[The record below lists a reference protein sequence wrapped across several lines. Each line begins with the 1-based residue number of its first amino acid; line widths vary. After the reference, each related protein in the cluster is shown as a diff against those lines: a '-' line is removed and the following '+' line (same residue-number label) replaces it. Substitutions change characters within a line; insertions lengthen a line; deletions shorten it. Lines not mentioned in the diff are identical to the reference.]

1 MTINKSQS
9 QTLYK
14 VGIYLRQPVFDH
26 GQLYVTFSRVRSS
39 EYFKVLVMQFEQLN
53 NLEFVYTDNVVYRQ
67 ILLEQNDFNPLEFY
81 LKTIQT

>member
-1 MTINKSQS
+1 MIVTKLMDHYIRLAYAMTFNKSQG
-9 QTLYK
+9 QTLDK

-26 GQLYVTFSRVRSS
+26 GQLYVSFSRVRSS

-67 ILLEQNDFNPLEFY
+67 NFF
-81 LKTIQT
+81 